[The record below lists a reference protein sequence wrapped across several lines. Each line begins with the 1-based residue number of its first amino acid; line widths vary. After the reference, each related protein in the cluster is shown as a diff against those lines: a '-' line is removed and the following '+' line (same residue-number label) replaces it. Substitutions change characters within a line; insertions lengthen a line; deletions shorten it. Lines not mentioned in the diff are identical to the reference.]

1 MMSRSRMQ
9 TIVSAMLVAILVV
22 SIVYIATRMQARRP
36 LDYQE
41 DMRFKALPTANAP
54 SGG

>member
-9 TIVSAMLVAILVV
+9 TIVSALLVAILVV
-22 SIVYIATRMQARRP
+22 SIIFIATRMQARHP

-54 SGG
+54 AG

>member
-1 MMSRSRMQ
+1 
-9 TIVSAMLVAILVV
+9 
-22 SIVYIATRMQARRP
+22 VYIATRMQAGRP

-54 SGG
+54 TGG

>member
-9 TIVSAMLVAILVV
+9 TIVLAMLVAILLV
-22 SIVYIATRMQARRP
+22 SIVLIATRMQAQRP

-41 DMRFKALPTANAP
+41 DMRFKALPTANVP
-54 SGG
+54 TGG

>member
-9 TIVSAMLVAILVV
+9 TIVSATIVAILVV
-22 SIVYIATRMQARRP
+22 SILYIAMRMQTLRP
-36 LDYQE
+36 VDYRE
-41 DMRFKALPTANAP
+41 DMRFKTLPTANTP